1 MKEFLTVLFLSFIF
15 QACSIFNYLLE
26 SPPPSKEKN
35 LFNSI
40 KVFTQQSLYNVD
52 YNSLRLNPETF
63 LNKKIR
69 VFGVIIQE
77 FEDAFLLFTNPFED
91 NEYGFYL
98 ITIDTP
104 LPKQGDYSKPLKYL
118 SRGSEVNVFGYYIG
132 LRSID
137 PTEISTQ
144 DKSLNAHIDFRRLKN
159 IPTIEASIIF
169 DRNDVRLEYPVWI
182 SEKFLE
188 KNYR

>member
-1 MKEFLTVLFLSFIF
+1 MKNFILVLFLSFTF
-15 QACSIFNYLLE
+15 QACSIINYLLE
-26 SPPPSKEKN
+26 SPSPSIEEN

-40 KVFTQQSLYNVD
+40 KDFTQLSLYNVD
-52 YNSLRLNPETF
+52 YNSLRLNPNTF

-98 ITIDTP
+98 IIIDTP
-104 LPKQGDYSKPLKYL
+104 LPKQGDYPKPLKYL
-118 SRGSEVNVFGYYIG
+118 SRGSEVNVFGYFVG
-132 LRSID
+132 LKSID
-137 PTEISTQ
+137 PTEISAQ

-182 SEKFLE
+182 SEKFLKE
-188 KNYR
+188 NYR

>member
-1 MKEFLTVLFLSFIF
+1 MKNFITVLFLSFIL
-15 QACSIFNYLLE
+15 QACSMINYLLE
-26 SPPPSKEKN
+26 SPPTSKEEK

-40 KVFTQQSLYNVD
+40 KDFTQNSLYNVD

-63 LNKKIR
+63 LNKKIH

-104 LPKQGDYSKPLKYL
+104 LPKQGDYPKPLKYL
-118 SRGSEVNVFGYYIG
+118 SRGSEVSVFGYYIG
-132 LRSID
+132 LRSIV

-144 DKSLNAHIDFRRLKN
+144 DKLLNAHIDFRRLKN
-159 IPTIEASIIF
+159 IPTIEANIIF

-188 KNYR
+188 KNYK

>member
-1 MKEFLTVLFLSFIF
+1 MKKLIAILILSLML
-15 QACSIFNYLLE
+15 QACSIINYLLE
-26 SPPPSKEKN
+26 SPSPSKEEN
-35 LFNSI
+35 LLNSI
-40 KVFTQQSLYNVD
+40 KDFTQNSLYNVD
-52 YNSLRLNPETF
+52 YNSFRLNQETF
-63 LNKKIR
+63 INKKIR

-77 FEDAFLLFTNPFED
+77 FENAFLLFTNPFED

-104 LPKQGDYSKPLKYL
+104 LPKQGDYPKPLKYL

-132 LRSID
+132 LRSIN
-137 PTEISTQ
+137 PKEISTQ

-169 DRNDVRLEYPVWI
+169 DRNDVRFEYPVWI

-188 KNYR
+188 ENYK